1 MTERHP
7 IARTLLVAVI
17 LAAAALA
24 GSFAIPANWVIGGFD
39 TDLIK
44 QFLAWRAFA
53 AQTLLSGHLPL
64 WNPYT
69 YSGQPFLGGFQ
80 SALLYPPNAIFLVLP
95 LARAVNASMFGHL
108 LLLGWGMHRLA
119 SRRGLHP
126 LAAWVCAAV
135 LPLSGAVFPHLFAG
149 HLSNVCSM
157 AWAPWIFLG
166 LQDFH
171 RGPGIRGLLLAS
183 AAACLQI
190 LAGHVQYVFY
200 TAVAAGVQAI
210 VLSLCD
216 RPLRLRALPAVAALY
231 VAAAILAA
239 AQLFPGLAS
248 LAPGVRQA
256 RLGFDFAS
264 MFSFPVENLLTS
276 VAPGFFGDLAGH
288 PYWGR
293 GYLWE
298 MSVFTGISGL
308 ILAAIALFDSDRK
321 REVRIDLV
329 VAGILLLLGLGNHT
343 PLFRF
348 LYEHVPGFDRFR
360 GISKF
365 TFPATL
371 FLVLA
376 IGAGADAVIRGRVP
390 RRALGICAVQAG
402 IAAGIAGIC
411 LLTHPLLLSGF
422 VAEAHATVES
432 YLRAT
437 VAADP
442 VFLRLAG
449 LQAGSSALHA
459 GIVLVLIGAAILGA
473 GRRPILRWAPLI
485 LLPLELAGFAT
496 THFALS
502 NGDLVLPKGLK
513 IFVANH
519 PGNYRVLDAA
529 EVNNGFLLGAPDVWG
544 DDPGVLRRYAEFIS
558 ATQGANPDETTQF
571 AIFRKIPSVY
581 AMLRFRYSFLPSSKG
596 TVVTEQVKKPMDE
609 VQLIADYRVIPDRNG
624 IFAAL
629 AKPSFDPRKT
639 VILESLPVPRPVPSD
654 HPGTARVTGSAPD
667 WLTISADVERPA
679 LLLVTD
685 TYSQDWRARPLKD
698 SVQAVYDVLPANYVL
713 RAIPLAPGHH
723 EIRLEYI
730 PGGFVVGIAVSIAAW
745 LSWLALAFRGRTFR
759 KAGIP
764 G

>member
-1 MTERHP
+1 VTERHP
-7 IARTLLVAVI
+7 IRRTLLVAALLV
-17 LAAAALA
+17 AAAAA
-24 GSFAIPANWVIGGFD
+24 GAYAIPSNWVVGGYD

-44 QFLAWRAFA
+44 QFMAWRAFA

-80 SALLYPPNAIFLVLP
+80 SALLYPPNAVFLVLP
-95 LARAVNASMFGHL
+95 LARAVNFSMFGHL

-166 LQDFH
+166 IEDFH
-171 RGPGIRGLLLAS
+171 RGPGIGGLILAS

-200 TAVAAGVQAI
+200 TAIAAGVQAL
-210 VLSLCD
+210 VLTLCD
-216 RPLRLRALPAVAALY
+216 GSLRRRALPGVAILYAAAAL
-231 VAAAILAA
+231 LAA

-248 LAPGVRQA
+248 LEQGVRHA

-264 MFSFPVENLLTS
+264 MFSFPVENLITS
-276 VAPGFFGDLAGH
+276 VVPGFFGDLAGH

-298 MSVFTGISGL
+298 MSVFTGVSGMA
-308 ILAAIALFDSDRK
+308 LAAVALLDSDRK
-321 REVRIDLV
+321 REARIDLV
-329 VAGILLLLGLGNHT
+329 IAGLLLLLGLGNHT
-343 PLFRF
+343 PLFRV

-360 GISKF
+360 GVSKF

-376 IGAGADAVIRGRVP
+376 IGTGADAIIRGKVP
-390 RRALGICAVQAG
+390 RRTLGICAVQAG
-402 IAAGIAGIC
+402 ILAGIAGAC
-411 LLTHPLLLSGF
+411 LLNHPMLLSGF
-422 VAEAHATVES
+422 IAEAHATVES
-432 YLRAT
+432 YLRAD

-442 VFLRLAG
+442 KFLRLAG
-449 LQAGSSALHA
+449 LQAGSSLVHA
-459 GIVLVLIGAAILGA
+459 GIVLFIAGAAILGA
-473 GRRPILRWAPLI
+473 ARRPILRWVPLA

-496 THFALS
+496 THFAAS
-502 NGDLVLPKGLK
+502 SSDLVLPKGLK
-513 IFVANH
+513 PFVANH

-529 EVNNGFLLGAPDVWG
+529 DVNNGFLLGAPDIWG

-558 ATQGANPDETTQF
+558 ATQGTNPDETTQF
-571 AIFRKIPSVY
+571 ATFRKIPSVY
-581 AMLRFRYSFLPSSKG
+581 AMLRFRYSFLPSKQG

-609 VQLIADYRVIPDRNG
+609 VQLISDYRVIPGRND
-624 IFAAL
+624 IFTAL
-629 AKPSFDPRKT
+629 AKAGFDPRKT
-639 VILESLPVPRPVPSD
+639 VILESLPLPRPVPSD
-654 HPGTARVTGSAPD
+654 HPGTVRITGSAPD
-667 WLTISADVERPA
+667 WMTITADIESPT

-685 TYSQDWRARPLKD
+685 TYSRGWHAWPMAN
-698 SVQAVYDVLPANYVL
+698 SVQEAYDVLPANYVL

-723 EIRLEYI
+723 EIRLEYS
-730 PGGFVVGIAVSIAAW
+730 PGGFIVGIVVSIAAW
-745 LSWLALAFRGRTFR
+745 LGWLLVIFRRRLLHHG
-759 KAGIP
+759 AP
-764 G
+764 